1 MLFYFTPNPMEST
14 AWFKVKLDNN
24 FVVKLYVQR
33 YKMLQGQSIH
43 VYPATTLYID

>member
-24 FVVKLYVQR
+24 FVVKRSEIQNVTGTKYTCIFIQVF
-33 YKMLQGQSIH
+33 
-43 VYPATTLYID
+43 